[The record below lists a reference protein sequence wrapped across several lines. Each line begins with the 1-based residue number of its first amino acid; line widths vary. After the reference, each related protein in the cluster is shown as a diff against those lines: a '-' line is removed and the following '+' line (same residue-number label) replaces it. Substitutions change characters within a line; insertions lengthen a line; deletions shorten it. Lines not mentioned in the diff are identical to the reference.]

1 MAERRRGWSGWI
13 VGIVIL
19 LALAW
24 VGYWYAARY
33 AADAAIAR
41 AAARGIGCGEVA
53 LSGFPFQLD
62 VRCARGA
69 YAANGSTAGLGG
81 FLARAPLYA
90 PGAINARLES
100 PLMVNL
106 PERNIA
112 LTATW
117 TTGSA
122 NAGAWLDGINSAG
135 AAFTTLRIENSGNLP
150 VASLAADSASGA
162 LTPAPS
168 GSYDLATSLHRLS
181 LTRSNGAPYPTLDLD
196 AAATA
201 EGVGALGTDPSQ
213 AFLTWLR
220 GAPKLDIK
228 RLRIA
233 AKEAIIAASG
243 DLSLSRDG
251 LLNGTLLIRYNS
263 PEALRGLILEL
274 RPETDPDKLDAALSG
289 LRSMSK
295 AIDSEDGPAFQTSV
309 SFIEGKPLLVVLPLE
324 MFGVPSVPPI
334 RF

>member
-33 AADAAIAR
+33 AADTAIAR

-135 AAFTTLRIENSGNLP
+135 AAFTTLRI
-150 VASLAADSASGA
+150 GA